1 LIAERRANRFLNEAH
16 KGARLE
22 KSSASLNIEVGPRV
36 LVQPIVYLSTPYSQ
50 IMLRLV
56 TALTVVAAAT
66 ADFIRIPLN
75 KMPNM
80 GPEQRL
86 MNNLATP
93 AERGQKYALDAEV
106 AIHNYQDAQYYGPI
120 TLGGQDFNVIFDTGS
135 SNLWV
140 PNKNCTN
147 KLDCLLKHKY
157 DSSKSSTYKA
167 DGRVFKIMYGSG
179 PVSGVL
185 GEDTVS
191 VGGIAAKSQGFAM
204 VDVVKGLGTAF
215 AVGKFDGI
223 LGLGFDSISVSNL
236 TTVFHNMIDQKAVSD
251 SVFGF
256 YLSGTSGT
264 DGEMTLGGIDSNHY
278 TGELTYVPL
287 TQESYWETKLDA
299 LVMNGTRMT
308 SATAVILDTGTSIL
322 AGPSADVK
330 AIALAVGAKPFLNG
344 EYTIDCS
351 LVPTLPDLEI
361 TMGGAKFT
369 LSGAD
374 YVLKV
379 QSICLFGMTGIDVPA
394 PRGPLWIMGD
404 VFMRKYYTVFDFGK
418 QRLGFAPI
426 KA

>member
-1 LIAERRANRFLNEAH
+1 LFNQFPEFFNRVGGGLSPFLG
-16 KGARLE
+16 KPF
-22 KSSASLNIEVGPRV
+22 SSEYP
-36 LVQPIVYLSTPYSQ
+36 QPIVYQLPIH

-93 AERGQKYALDAEV
+93 AERGQKYALDAASAPV

-256 YLSGTSGT
+256 YLSGASGT

-351 LVPTLPDLEI
+351 LVPTRPDLEI

>member
-1 LIAERRANRFLNEAH
+1 MFTTLTIAATLV
-16 KGARLE
+16 
-22 KSSASLNIEVGPRV
+22 AS
-36 LVQPIVYLSTPYSQ
+36 
-50 IMLRLV
+50 
-56 TALTVVAAAT
+56 AT

-75 KMPNM
+75 KMPNQ

-86 MNNLATP
+86 MNDLATP
-93 AERGQKYALDAEV
+93 AQRGEKYSAAAPV

-120 TLGGQDFNVIFDTGS
+120 TLGGQPFNVIFDTGS

-167 DGRVFKIMYGSG
+167 DGRVFDIRYGSG

-185 GEDTVS
+185 AVDDVT
-191 VGGIAAKSQGFAM
+191 VGGVTAKGQDFAM

-215 AVGKFDGI
+215 AIGKFDGI
-223 LGLGFDSISVSNL
+223 LGLGFGSISVDNL
-236 TTVFHNMIDQKAVSD
+236 TTVFSNMVEQKVVDAP
-251 SVFGF
+251 VFGF
-256 YLSGTSGT
+256 YLSGTSGS

-278 TGELTYVPL
+278 TGDITYVDL
-287 TQESYWETKLDA
+287 TQESYWETKLDS
-299 LVMNGTRMT
+299 LVVNGTRMT

-330 AIALAVGAKPFLNG
+330 ALAALVGAKPFLNG
-344 EYTIDCS
+344 EYTIDCK
-351 LVPTLPDLEI
+351 LIPTLPDLEV
-361 TMGGAKFT
+361 TMGGKKFV
-369 LSGAD
+369 LEGKD
-374 YVLKV
+374 YILQV
-379 QSICLFGMTGIDVPA
+379 QSICLFGFTGIDVPA

-404 VFMRKYYTVFDFGK
+404 VFMRKYYTVFDYGNK
-418 QRLGFAPI
+418 RLGFADI

>member
-1 LIAERRANRFLNEAH
+1 
-16 KGARLE
+16 
-22 KSSASLNIEVGPRV
+22 
-36 LVQPIVYLSTPYSQ
+36 
-50 IMLRLV
+50 MLRLI

-287 TQESYWETKLDA
+287 TQESYWETK
-299 LVMNGTRMT
+299 
-308 SATAVILDTGTSIL
+308 
-322 AGPSADVK
+322 
-330 AIALAVGAKPFLNG
+330 
-344 EYTIDCS
+344 
-351 LVPTLPDLEI
+351 
-361 TMGGAKFT
+361 
-369 LSGAD
+369 
-374 YVLKV
+374 
-379 QSICLFGMTGIDVPA
+379 
-394 PRGPLWIMGD
+394 
-404 VFMRKYYTVFDFGK
+404 
-418 QRLGFAPI
+418 
-426 KA
+426 